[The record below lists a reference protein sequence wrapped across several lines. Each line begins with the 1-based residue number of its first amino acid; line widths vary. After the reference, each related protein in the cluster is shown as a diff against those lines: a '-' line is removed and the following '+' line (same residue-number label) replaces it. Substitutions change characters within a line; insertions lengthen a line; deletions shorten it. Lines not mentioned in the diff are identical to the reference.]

1 MGMRIVQ
8 MRLILDFW
16 GEINEGE
23 GNVDDVGDE
32 YLTPP
37 ISHELGSLWKVI
49 PWEYRNKK
57 ES

>member
-1 MGMRIVQ
+1 MK
-8 MRLILDFW
+8 
-16 GEINEGE
+16 
-23 GNVDDVGDE
+23 DDVGDE

-37 ISHELGSLWKVI
+37 ISHKLVSLWKVI